1 MSEVG
6 IFNWWSNEFVVFRL
20 LGINAGVEC
29 VDGGVNVLVFL
40 MNSFVNSRL
49 CSKAMLLGCRGFES
63 SIHLLVVYS
72 CVFQ

>member
-40 MNSFVNSRL
+40 MNSF
-49 CSKAMLLGCRGFES
+49 C
-63 SIHLLVVYS
+63 
-72 CVFQ
+72 